1 MIKLI
6 SHMEILEKLF
16 GSLAKVKLIKL
27 FVFNPETQLTREEL
41 MTRAKLS
48 QSETRR
54 TLGLL
59 KKMGLIKEKKIW
71 KEGNNGKKRV
81 SGFFLDQEFV
91 YLKQLQQFL
100 LESSSVTDPEIVSHL
115 ARAGKLKLVVMAGVF
130 LQDWNSRVDL
140 LVVGDN
146 LKQNTVEKAI
156 RTIEADMGR
165 ELTYAMFDTDD
176 FKYRLGMY
184 DKLVRDILDF
194 KHRVLVDK
202 IGLREA

>member
-81 SGFFLDQEFV
+81 SGFFLDQEFI

>member
-1 MIKLI
+1 
-6 SHMEILEKLF
+6 MEILEKLF

-81 SGFFLDQEFV
+81 FGFFLDQEFI

>member
-1 MIKLI
+1 
-6 SHMEILEKLF
+6 MEILEKLF

-81 SGFFLDQEFV
+81 SGFFLDQEFI